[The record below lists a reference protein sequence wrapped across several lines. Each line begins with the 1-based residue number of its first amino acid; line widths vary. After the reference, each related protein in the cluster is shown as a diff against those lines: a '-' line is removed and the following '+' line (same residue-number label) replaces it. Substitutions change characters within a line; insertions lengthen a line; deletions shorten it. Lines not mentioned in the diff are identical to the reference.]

1 METWGHNKTET
12 KVLTANYFT
21 PLLSIKYTGFF
32 TVLSSRVLLTHH
44 YLLILSYGSINHL
57 IVAEYYF
64 NSMMQIEVS
73 V

>member
-44 YLLILSYGSINHL
+44 YLLILS
-57 IVAEYYF
+57 
-64 NSMMQIEVS
+64 Q
-73 V
+73 